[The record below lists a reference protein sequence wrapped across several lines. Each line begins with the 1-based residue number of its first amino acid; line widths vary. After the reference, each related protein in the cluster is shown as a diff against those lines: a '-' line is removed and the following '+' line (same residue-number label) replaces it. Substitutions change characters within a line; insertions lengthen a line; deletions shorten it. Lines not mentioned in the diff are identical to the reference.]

1 MLFLSGALLL
11 GTTVA
16 VVDHFNADRFENFHV
31 IPGAIDVPKAPVAA
45 VLEAGPLSINQA
57 SVDRLQS
64 LPHIGPKTAAA
75 IVEYRQAHGPFAS
88 VDDLRRVRGIG
99 AATVKRLRPFVST
112 D

>member
-1 MLFLSGALLL
+1 
-11 GTTVA
+11 
-16 VVDHFNADRFENFHV
+16 
-31 IPGAIDVPKAPVAA
+31 VPKAPVAA

-64 LPHIGPKTAAA
+64 LPHIGPKTATA
-75 IVEYRQAHGPFAS
+75 IIEHRQAYGPFAS
-88 VDDLRRVRGIG
+88 VDDLRRVRFIG

>member
-11 GTTVA
+11 GTTVV

-57 SVDRLQS
+57 SVDRLQL

-75 IVEYRQAHGPFAS
+75 IVNIDRRTAPSPAS
-88 VDDLRRVRGIG
+88 TTCAGFEASALPR
-99 AATVKRLRPFVST
+99 
-112 D
+112 

>member
-1 MLFLSGALLL
+1 M
-11 GTTVA
+11 
-16 VVDHFNADRFENFHV
+16 
-31 IPGAIDVPKAPVAA
+31 PKAPVAA

-64 LPHIGPKTAAA
+64 LPHIGSKTATA
-75 IVEYRQAHGPFAS
+75 IIEHRQAHGPFAS
-88 VDDLRRVRGIG
+88 VDDLRRVRFIG

>member
-1 MLFLSGALLL
+1 M
-11 GTTVA
+11 
-16 VVDHFNADRFENFHV
+16 
-31 IPGAIDVPKAPVAA
+31 PKAPVAA

-64 LPHIGPKTAAA
+64 LPHIGPKTATA
-75 IVEYRQAHGPFAS
+75 IIEHRQAYGPFAS
-88 VDDLRRVRGIG
+88 VDDLRRVRFIG